1 MLRKIGGLLAV
12 VIVSGLALAQE
23 PAASPAP
30 APAAP
35 AATPAPAPA
44 PATATAPAGAG
55 VKEVKIVCNGKV
67 KSNGEAS
74 LIFTPAGGAAKDVRV
89 TLQKGMGKNEV
100 CRDIAKELSVMLGD
114 GYKVDQY
121 DDDKV
126 KVEGKNDAKFTI
138 IQGANSASG
147 LTLEVK

>member
-1 MLRKIGGLLAV
+1 MLRKTGGLLGV
-12 VIVSGLALAQE
+12 VIASGLVLAQE

-44 PATATAPAGAG
+44 AVPAGAG
-55 VKEVKIVCNGKV
+55 VKEVKISCSGKV
-67 KSNGEAS
+67 KANGEVG
-74 LIFTPAGGAAKDVRV
+74 LVFTPAGGAAKDVRV
-89 TLQKGMGKNEV
+89 TLQKGMGKSEV
-100 CRDIAKELSVMLGD
+100 CRDIAKELSVLLGD

-126 KVEGKNDAKFTI
+126 KVVGKNDAKFTI
-138 IQGANSASG
+138 TQGANSASG
-147 LTLEVK
+147 LTLEIK

>member
-12 VIVSGLALAQE
+12 VIVSALALAQE

-35 AATPAPAPA
+35 AATPAPT
-44 PATATAPAGAG
+44 TATAPTGAG
-55 VKEVKIVCNGKV
+55 VKEVKIVCDGKV

-89 TLQKGMGKNEV
+89 TLQKGMSKNEV

-114 GYKVDQY
+114 GYKVAQY

-138 IQGANSASG
+138 TQGANSATG

>member
-1 MLRKIGGLLAV
+1 MLRKMGGLLGI

-35 AATPAPAPA
+35 AATPAPA
-44 PATATAPAGAG
+44 TAPAGAG

-67 KSNGEAS
+67 KANGEAS

-138 IQGANSASG
+138 TQGANSASG

>member
-1 MLRKIGGLLAV
+1 MLRIGGLLGV

-35 AATPAPAPA
+35 AATPAPATVPA
-44 PATATAPAGAG
+44 AAG
-55 VKEVKIVCNGKV
+55 VKEVKIVCDGKA
-67 KSNGEAS
+67 KTSGEVS
-74 LIFTPAGGAAKDVRV
+74 LVFTPAGGAAKDVRV
-89 TLQKGMGKNEV
+89 TLQKGMGESEV

-114 GYKVDQY
+114 GYKVDKY

-126 KVEGKNDAKFTI
+126 KVEGKNDARFTI
-138 IQGANSASG
+138 TQGANSASG
-147 LTLEVK
+147 VALEIK